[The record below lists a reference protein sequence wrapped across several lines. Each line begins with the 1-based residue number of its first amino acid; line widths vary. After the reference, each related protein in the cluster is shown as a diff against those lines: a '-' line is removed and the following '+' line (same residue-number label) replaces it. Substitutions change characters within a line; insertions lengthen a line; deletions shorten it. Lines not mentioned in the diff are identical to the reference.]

1 MLGFTNVFVA
11 DYGEWCERTLL
22 LYTTMIWSCD
32 VVVAC
37 GNVYV
42 FCVLSCHKIEY

>member
-1 MLGFTNVFVA
+1 MCLSQIMENGVK
-11 DYGEWCERTLL
+11 EQL